1 MVILSQPVI
10 WRAVCKYV
18 GAAAAHWRDA
28 RVYTVTSL
36 AHPQMRE
43 SVHGDWLRL
52 TGRMQAGARRG
63 HVPRGSGASASAA
76 AGAAA

>member
-1 MVILSQPVI
+1 M
-10 WRAVCKYV
+10 

-52 TGRMQAGARRG
+52 TGNERERTR
-63 HVPRGSGASASAA
+63 
-76 AGAAA
+76 